1 MLTVYKTVMVQRR
14 QIGNDYV
21 LVFITENE
29 RGAHEV
35 MEQEFLNDLKEVLFF
50 QMTYNSSV
58 EFIFPA
64 NF

>member
-1 MLTVYKTVMVQRR
+1 MLTVYETVMVQRR

-50 QMTYNSSV
+50 R
-58 EFIFPA
+58 
-64 NF
+64 